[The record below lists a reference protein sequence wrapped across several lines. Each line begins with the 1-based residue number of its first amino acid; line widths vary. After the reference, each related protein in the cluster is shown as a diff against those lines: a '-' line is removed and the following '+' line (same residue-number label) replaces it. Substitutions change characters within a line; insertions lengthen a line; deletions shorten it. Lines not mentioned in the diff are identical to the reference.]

1 MWVVYKKSKTNCSI
15 KQLICKRNRAICDR
29 AICDR
34 AICDRAICDKKYEYN
49 SVKKQKFTFCL
60 VHEEEYI
67 CDIYGCS
74 GIKKICYHNN
84 IPYII

>member
-1 MWVVYKKSKTNCSI
+1 MWVVHKKSKKNSI

-29 AICDR
+29 ADDR
-34 AICDRAICDKKYEYN
+34 KYEYN

-74 GIKKICYHNN
+74 GIKKICDHNN